1 MQHSA
6 EPRESIQSR
15 CREFKMTAQ
24 SPGRADPSEY
34 SLPLDPIAFPQVRG
48 LAPEGD
54 PIEASS
60 QLRADLLDTMALER
74 HSFDVWPDN
83 ENGHYHMVDRWSPT
97 EGVARELGLLL
108 AHDFSWDHAGTE

>member
-1 MQHSA
+1 
-6 EPRESIQSR
+6 
-15 CREFKMTAQ
+15 MTAQ

-60 QLRADLLDTMALER
+60 QLRADLLDTIA
-74 HSFDVWPDN
+74 
-83 ENGHYHMVDRWSPT
+83 WSDTLSTYGRTMRTATTTWLIDGPQQR
-97 EGVARELGLLL
+97 ALL
-108 AHDFSWDHAGTE
+108 ASLAFSSHTI